1 MAIDNESFELLIAS
15 VQRFTRER
23 LVPAEDAVEEHDEV
37 PADIVEDMK
46 EMGLFGL
53 SIPEE
58 YGGIGLSMSQECRV
72 AYEIGHT
79 SLAFRSVFGTNVGI
93 GSQGILMDGT
103 EAQKQ
108 EFLPRVA
115 TGELIMSFALTEA
128 DAGSDSAAV
137 KTRGELVK
145 DGDGDHYLL
154 NGSKRFIT
162 NAPRAG
168 AFTLMART
176 DGPGAG
182 GISAFIVPADAKGL
196 SLGKPDK
203 KMGQRGTKTCDV
215 ILDNVRVPAANIIG
229 GKPGKGFKTA
239 MKVLDRGRLHIS
251 AVACGMA
258 QRILNEAVAYAR
270 ERKQFGKRIGDFQL
284 VQAMLADSQAELY
297 AGWSMVQDCALR
309 YRRQARRPK
318 RSRREHASVLLQAL
332 LHRDGR
338 PRRRSWRAG
347 ARRLRLHQRVPGRAL
362 LPGCPAAAPVRR
374 HDADPA
380 IDHRPRAGGSRLT
393 TTARASGCR
402 STRSTACSKASA
414 PQDRRPLDLG
424 SSRHL
429 TEDLIYIIAVRAGAH
444 ILDRSIRK
452 EDDHGEAYREE

>member
-1 MAIDNESFELLIAS
+1 MAIDNESFELLLAS

-23 LVPAEDAVEEHDEV
+23 LMPAEDAVEENDEV

-103 EAQKQ
+103 EAQKR
-108 EFLPRVA
+108 EILPRVA
-115 TGELIMSFALTEA
+115 TGELILSFALTEP

-176 DGPGAG
+176 DGPGAS
-182 GISAFIVPADAKGL
+182 GISAFVVPADAKGL

-229 GKPGKGFKTA
+229 GKPGQGFKTA

-258 QRILNEAVAYAR
+258 QRILNESVAYAR

-309 YRRQARRPK
+309 YDAKPAG
-318 RSRREHASVLLQAL
+318 RSDPDVSMRASCCKLFCTEMVGRVADRGVQV
-332 LHRDGR
+332 HGGSGYINEYPVERFYRDVR
-338 PRRRSWRAG
+338 L
-347 ARRLRLHQRVPGRAL
+347 LRLYEGTTQIQQLIIGREL
-362 LPGCPAAAPVRR
+362 VGR
-374 HDADPA
+374 D
-380 IDHRPRAGGSRLT
+380 
-393 TTARASGCR
+393 
-402 STRSTACSKASA
+402 
-414 PQDRRPLDLG
+414 
-424 SSRHL
+424 
-429 TEDLIYIIAVRAGAH
+429 
-444 ILDRSIRK
+444 
-452 EDDHGEAYREE
+452 